1 MKINLRIER
10 CPCVHSFN
18 SQNHLKSMLL
28 FIMEIQV
35 ATINLQQKEQILQQ
49 IEKKYATLLKLA
61 ILSL

>member
-1 MKINLRIER
+1 M
-10 CPCVHSFN
+10 S
-18 SQNHLKSMLL
+18 L